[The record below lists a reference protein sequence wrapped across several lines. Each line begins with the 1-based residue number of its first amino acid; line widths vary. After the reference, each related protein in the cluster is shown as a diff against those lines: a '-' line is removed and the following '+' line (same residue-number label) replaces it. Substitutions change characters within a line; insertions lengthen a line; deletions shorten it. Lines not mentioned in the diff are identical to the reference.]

1 MNWSVFS
8 ASSAAQSQHHKRAL
22 LLEQALIKGSG
33 LLSTSPQNSAAQG
46 HAPDKRSHTSPAR
59 LQGITHL
66 DHDPQGPGKTGDL
79 SKPPASPNF
88 QHVVRGRSPSPSLR
102 RLSDLGETDEA
113 GPLNPAAAKSC
124 MHEGLP
130 NTQAESGKPAV
141 QVSANTLGNATIP
154 VHQEAEASHLMS
166 NSWKALLELSDNYDR
181 DQAKTAEGM
190 YGDDGGAVNQLAND
204 SRQNLP
210 AQGQLTPHEFDVN
223 DVTSKLTA
231 QLLAGSLPLTWED
244 QKAHEG
250 AHLLVMPSDQP
261 SNRRDALAVQAFL
274 SQLIH
279 NPSQA
284 FEMAAAWRGC
294 LASPTS
300 ASAVSECV
308 VPVLHAP
315 GRSSS
320 SNSRAASSLLRP
332 NAALASPLQGIAT
345 GPLTGSLRSPS
356 TLPWASSPSPS
367 PVPSHHH
374 PSDYTYMPLRNPDQQ
389 HEESLHADGDVGWKL
404 YCTASFTTAMAVVM
418 AELTRQV
425 EVQCSE
431 RAHALALAWNL
442 YSAAMDTC
450 LGSLQAELHQLSANN
465 IALAAENMQMKHEME
480 QTVSLQKEL
489 ALSKQVESSKLALER
504 EAIQLTAIQAQLQ
517 AAEQELHDTQHH
529 MRRRLILARWHL
541 AGTAVSLPNPADLV
555 PAMPPNRTGNAT
567 SSLVKQAQ
575 ALERITA
582 ARSAALQQVQAVKAK
597 RALDKGVADLRK
609 DGTAGD
615 AFSAAV
621 KGAQQRKMH
630 DMLDLV
636 SASQVLQPEAI
647 MKMLSP
653 EAQAGLMSGLNSQ
666 QRHEMYTK
674 ISDDSLAGMLVVMRF
689 PERLKML
696 REVEQVDQALVDRVL
711 RYIRL
716 RPALAGKWLAAM
728 PAQEALSETEQMT
741 AASVSAALSAMKP
754 EQAAQLLQD
763 LPREDQRQLLL
774 SVPFAHMSLILQA
787 LPGQACM
794 EALLSIGAPLCKDLL
809 LSMPSP
815 ASVKL
820 LHAAS
825 TADLAKLIQGLES
838 EDASLVTG
846 MLAPKRLDQLN
857 EFLGASVPVPEQ
869 VNEPSLTTSSLHGLS
884 LGDKVATLSA
894 LQPSVAAAILGV
906 LSRPEAAA
914 LLASIPSASRSDV
927 LAQLDPLTINSTA
940 SELRSISTMSIG
952 KQELMH
958 VMRHAT
964 GLPSQASTADKAADA
979 SPDLDLT
986 PLVDTAALSP
996 SMPKQS
1002 LGFSEG
1008 PDGPE
1013 ALKSSLRR
1021 THLRSSKNTSP
1032 DKRRSLAA
1040 DARKGMSRTKSL
1052 APLAASKNLVTWS
1065 SPAEPQA
1072 LTKKLPPIKRVSR
1085 ESNISDSPRSSATGD
1100 SFDIESEISSVTSH
1114 GSFMSVVRAAKLA
1127 ADQGIA
1133 AKLGSPI
1140 RNQRLADIVA
1150 HRPQATV
1157 RSLKWLIG
1165 ILDNILKQVDASQK
1179 KASKL
1184 SIPELAFG
1192 GFQRKYGE
1200 LMASEY
1206 MASMVNTVAKY
1217 RLEDERIEL
1226 LAKFLTEEWS
1236 YEALTAC
1243 GAVYRMCTAPCPFPC
1258 IEYPAQTDNTQIKSS
1273 RQIDLTKAVWIS
1285 DSVLGIRSVE
1295 TRAAFINQ
1303 LQTECTEAA
1312 PEDMQ
1317 WLVKPVKEESSVAS
1331 GPQMFKSKPALSAS
1345 AKDQERTASV
1355 RGTTDSTSSTSH
1367 GWKMKRIKLMSLV
1380 CAEMM
1385 RIEAVRMQQL
1395 PYIFQRL
1402 PLNVHGNLPFSKV
1415 HDFIEEALPANSGVD
1430 DRGLDD
1436 LVASFV
1442 SEAMAAQ
1449 VASEGIASQSSIS
1462 MDAFFAACHTSQVV
1476 KNHIK
1481 LTLTG
1486 PVTAH
1491 GEDTGPE
1498 EMRDSFV
1505 TVLVARH
1512 FEAMWVHMK
1521 QGLDTLP
1528 APHHRLMDQAIL
1540 VTGEQRGSL
1549 KLEAYS
1555 HLLQEL
1561 LIMQLHQ
1568 VSVASAQWTHNSDFM
1583 QGSSLEQVLSRVED
1597 AVLMLQGTTYMLAE
1611 KGALLHARGRR
1622 LPPSARVEG
1631 IKALIHT
1638 YKQVQDSFAEQIVMY
1653 LQTAWRRHKA
1663 RKLARIAI
1671 DQLATQQAPAG
1682 TSTLGSELDVTVAK
1696 PADPDAER

>member
-8 ASSAAQSQHHKRAL
+8 AASAAQSQHYKRAL

-33 LLSTSPQNSAAQG
+33 LLSTSPKSSAAQG
-46 HAPDKRSHTSPAR
+46 YAPDERSYTSPSS
-59 LQGITHL
+59 LQGSTHFVHNL
-66 DHDPQGPGKTGDL
+66 GKTSDL
-79 SKPPASPNF
+79 PKPTANPNF

-102 RLSDLGETDEA
+102 HPRDLDETDEA
-113 GPLNPAAAKSC
+113 DAPNPAATNAC
-124 MHEGLP
+124 MHERP
-130 NTQAESGKPAV
+130 PSSQDKADSGKPTV
-141 QVSANTLGNATIP
+141 KVSSSMLGDAIVP
-154 VHQEAEASHLMS
+154 AHQEAEASPLMS
-166 NSWKALLELSDNYDR
+166 NSWQALLALSDSYDR

-190 YGDDGGAVNQLAND
+190 YYDDSGAANHLAQG
-204 SRQNLP
+204 SGQKLL
-210 AQGQLTPHEFDVN
+210 AQGQLTSHEGPNARWLHGTLQQQAAHMVLHLQDHERQAV
-223 DVTSKLTA
+223 
-231 QLLAGSLPLTWED
+231 LLRLPDGAMHCSGSLPLTWEGH
-244 QKAHEG
+244 KGREG
-250 AHLLVMPSDQP
+250 THLLVMPSDQP

-274 SQLIH
+274 SQLIQ

-284 FEMAAAWRGC
+284 FEM
-294 LASPTS
+294 
-300 ASAVSECV
+300 
-308 VPVLHAP
+308 P
-315 GRSSS
+315 GRSPSH
-320 SNSRAASSLLRP
+320 NSRAPTRLTRP
-332 NAALASPLQGIAT
+332 NAAVASPLQGIAT
-345 GPLTGSLRSPS
+345 CPLTGSLWSPS
-356 TLPWASSPSPS
+356 TLSWAPSPS
-367 PVPSHHH
+367 TSPVPTHHH
-374 PSDYTYMPLRNPDQQ
+374 PSDCTYMPPKYPDQQ
-389 HEESLHADGDVGWKL
+389 HEESLHADGNVGWKL

-450 LGSLQAELHQLSANN
+450 LGSLQAELHQLSGHN

-504 EAIQLTAIQAQLQ
+504 ETIQLTATKAQLQ
-517 AAEQELHDTQHH
+517 AAEQEVHDTQHH
-529 MRRRLILARWHL
+529 MRRRLIVARWQL
-541 AGTAVSLPNPADLV
+541 AGTAASLPNPVDLL
-555 PAMPPNRTGNAT
+555 PAMPPNHTGNAT
-567 SSLVKQAQ
+567 SGLVKQAQ
-575 ALERITA
+575 ALERMTA
-582 ARSAALQQVQAVKAK
+582 ARAAAIQQVQAVKAK
-597 RALDKGVADLRK
+597 QALEKGVANLRK

-621 KGAQQRKMH
+621 RGAQQRKMH

-653 EAQAGLMSGLNSQ
+653 EAQAGLVSGLNSQ
-666 QRHEMYTK
+666 QRSEMYTK

-696 REVEQVDQALVDRVL
+696 REVEQADQALVDRVL

-716 RPALAGKWLAAM
+716 RPPLAAKWLAAM

-754 EQAAQLLQD
+754 EQAAQLVQD

-825 TADLAKLIQGLES
+825 NSDLAKLIQGLDS

-857 EFLGASVPVPEQ
+857 EFLGTSVPILEQ
-869 VNEPSLTTSSLHGLS
+869 IAEPSLTTSSLHGLS

-927 LAQLDPLTINSTA
+927 LAQLDPLTMHSTA
-940 SELRSISTMSIG
+940 SELYSMNTMSFG
-952 KQELMH
+952 NKELINA
-958 VMRHAT
+958 MRHAV
-964 GLPSQASTADKAADA
+964 GLPSQTSTAEKAADA

-986 PLVDTAALSP
+986 PLVDNAVLSP
-996 SMPKQS
+996 SLPKQS
-1002 LGFSEG
+1002 LGFLEG

-1032 DKRRSLAA
+1032 DKRRSLPA
-1040 DARKGMSRTKSL
+1040 DARKGLSRTKSL
-1052 APLAASKNLVTWS
+1052 APTAASKNLVQWS
-1065 SPAEPQA
+1065 SSAEPQA
-1072 LTKKLPPIKRVSR
+1072 PTRKLPPITRVSR
-1085 ESNISDSPRSSATGD
+1085 ESILSESPRSSAAGD

-1114 GSFMSVVRAAKLA
+1114 GSFMSVVRAAKAA

-1133 AKLGSPI
+1133 AKLGSTI
-1140 RNQRLADIVA
+1140 KDQRLADIVA

-1157 RSLKWLIG
+1157 RSLKWLID
-1165 ILDNILKQVDASQK
+1165 IFDNILKQVDASQK
-1179 KASKL
+1179 KTSKM
-1184 SIPELAFG
+1184 SVPELAFG
-1192 GFQRKYGE
+1192 GFRRKYGE

-1206 MASMVNTVAKY
+1206 MASLVNTVAKY
-1217 RLEDERIEL
+1217 KLEDERIQV

-1243 GAVYRMCTAPCPFPC
+1243 GAVYRMCATPCPFLC
-1258 IEYPAQTDNTQIKSS
+1258 VEYPAQTDNTQIKSS
-1273 RQIDLTKAVWIS
+1273 RQIDLIKAIWIS

-1295 TRAAFINQ
+1295 TRATFINQ
-1303 LQTECTEAA
+1303 LQAECIEAA

-1317 WLVKPVKEESSVAS
+1317 WLVKPVKEEPSIAT
-1331 GPQMFKSKPALSAS
+1331 GPQLFKSKPALGAN
-1345 AKDQERTASV
+1345 AKDQERTASF
-1355 RGTTDSTSSTSH
+1355 RATTDSTSSTLH

-1380 CAEMM
+1380 CAETVRM
-1385 RIEAVRMQQL
+1385 EAVRMQQL

-1402 PLNVHGNLPFSKV
+1402 PLNVHGNLPLSQV

-1430 DRGLDD
+1430 DRGLED
-1436 LVASFV
+1436 LVGSFV

-1449 VASEGIASQSSIS
+1449 VASEGIASQSSMS
-1462 MDAFFAACHTSQVV
+1462 MGAFLAACHTSQVV
-1476 KNHIK
+1476 KDHIK

-1486 PVTAH
+1486 PAAAL
-1491 GEDTGPE
+1491 GEDTAPE
-1498 EMRDSFV
+1498 EMRDSIV

-1521 QGLDTLP
+1521 QGVDALP
-1528 APHHRLMDQAIL
+1528 APHHRLMDQAVR
-1540 VTGEQRGSL
+1540 VTQVQRGRL

-1568 VSVASAQWTHNSDFM
+1568 VSIASAEPTHNSDFM
-1583 QGSSLEQVLSRVED
+1583 QGSSLEQVLRRVED
-1597 AVLMLQGTTYMLAE
+1597 AVLMLQGTSYMLAD
-1611 KGALLHARGRR
+1611 KGALLHARRCR

-1631 IKALIHT
+1631 IKTLIHT

-1682 TSTLGSELDVTVAK
+1682 TSTLGSELDATVAK
-1696 PADPDAER
+1696 PAGPDDTEH

>member
-1 MNWSVFS
+1 MTGTKPKQQKACMGPNAHWLDRMLQQQ
-8 ASSAAQSQHHKRAL
+8 AAHMVLHLQDHQRQAVL
-22 LLEQALIKGSG
+22 LRL
-33 LLSTSPQNSAAQG
+33 
-46 HAPDKRSHTSPAR
+46 PDGA
-59 LQGITHL
+59 
-66 DHDPQGPGKTGDL
+66 
-79 SKPPASPNF
+79 
-88 QHVVRGRSPSPSLR
+88 
-102 RLSDLGETDEA
+102 
-113 GPLNPAAAKSC
+113 
-124 MHEGLP
+124 MHCP
-130 NTQAESGKPAV
+130 
-141 QVSANTLGNATIP
+141 
-154 VHQEAEASHLMS
+154 
-166 NSWKALLELSDNYDR
+166 
-181 DQAKTAEGM
+181 
-190 YGDDGGAVNQLAND
+190 
-204 SRQNLP
+204 
-210 AQGQLTPHEFDVN
+210 
-223 DVTSKLTA
+223 
-231 QLLAGSLPLTWED
+231 GSLPLTWED

-345 GPLTGSLRSPS
+345 G
-356 TLPWASSPSPS
+356 
-367 PVPSHHH
+367 
-374 PSDYTYMPLRNPDQQ
+374 
-389 HEESLHADGDVGWKL
+389 
-404 YCTASFTTAMAVVM
+404 
-418 AELTRQV
+418 
-425 EVQCSE
+425 
-431 RAHALALAWNL
+431 
-442 YSAAMDTC
+442 
-450 LGSLQAELHQLSANN
+450 SLQAELHQLSANN

-541 AGTAVSLPNPADLV
+541 AGTA
-555 PAMPPNRTGNAT
+555 
-567 SSLVKQAQ
+567 
-575 ALERITA
+575 
-582 ARSAALQQVQAVKAK
+582 
-597 RALDKGVADLRK
+597 
-609 DGTAGD
+609 
-615 AFSAAV
+615 
-621 KGAQQRKMH
+621 GAQQRKMH

-754 EQAAQLLQD
+754 EQAAQLL
-763 LPREDQRQLLL
+763 
-774 SVPFAHMSLILQA
+774 
-787 LPGQACM
+787 QACM